1 MSDKMSMKMSDK
13 YEPPFTLNTAIV
25 NLAAEIAAKVERFAI
40 RLEQPDSL
48 RLRRVNQIQSIHS
61 SLAIEG
67 NMLSENQVSD
77 IIEGKRVI
85 APAREILE
93 VKNALRTYELYPS
106 LNAFSEKDL
115 LKAHAVMMQGMIPDA
130 GKYRN
135 CNEGVF
141 KGKKCVH
148 FAPPPKMVPILMKN
162 LFSWLKRSK
171 MHWLIRSCIFHYE
184 FEFIHPFR
192 DGNGRMGRLWQ
203 SLILGK
209 WNPVF
214 AHLPVENL
222 VYANQQE
229 YYNAINASSTAGD
242 CSIFVEFML
251 DKILGA
257 LKDAQKIEVVTPIA
271 EAVHLTARQEKI
283 VAALK
288 KNNFLTENDLAEK
301 FAVTPRTIER
311 DLAKLQQYGTL
322 ERVGSKRDGRWIVK
336 ALPF

>member
-1 MSDKMSMKMSDK
+1 MKMSDK

-67 NMLSENQVSD
+67 NVLSEDQVSD
-77 IIEGKRVI
+77 IIEGKRVM

-115 LKAHAVMMQGMIPDA
+115 LKVHGVMMQGMIPDA
-130 GKYRN
+130 GKY
-135 CNEGVF
+135 
-141 KGKKCVH
+141 
-148 FAPPPKMVPILMKN
+148 APPPKMVPILMKN

-257 LKDAQKIEVVTPIA
+257 LKDVQNVEVETPVA
-271 EAVHLTARQEKI
+271 ETIHLTARQEKI
-283 VAALK
+283 IAALK
-288 KNNFLTENDLAEK
+288 KNNFLTEKELAEK

-311 DLAKLQQYGTL
+311 DLAKLQQNGTL
-322 ERVGSKRDGRWIVK
+322 ERVGSKKDGRWVVK
-336 ALPF
+336 K